1 MLTQFVAA
9 FDDIVIGRFNKNRN
23 EQDRINVRYLYAPKQ
38 RVLQDIIN
46 ELEAGLNVL
55 VLPAD
60 INPKKNKVVI
70 YPSSQ
75 PGGGKPY
82 GPMAQRIVVSYNN
95 EGEIELEAI
104 VGYSRSFDRIGPIDG
119 VEAGKTRYAGQ
130 KIWMASG
137 GNPLVSIKTLKY
149 YVEQLQR
156 GLEGESQAQ
165 ADFYKDR
172 QPD

>member
-1 MLTQFVAA
+1 MKEFQFEGKWRKFVVEGMPSSEE
-9 FDDIVIGRFNKNRN
+9 I
-23 EQDRINVRYLYAPKQ
+23 
-38 RVLQDIIN
+38 LQDIVN

-75 PGGGKPY
+75 PGGEKPY
-82 GPMAQRIVVSYNN
+82 GPIAQRIVVFYNN

-104 VGYSRSFDRIGPIDG
+104 VGYSRSMDRIGKPYNR
-119 VEAGKTRYAGQ
+119 TRMAGQ
-130 KIWMASG
+130 GIWMPSG
-137 GNPLVSIKTLKY
+137 GELVTINDLKY
-149 YVEQLQR
+149 YVKQLQL
-156 GLEGESQAQ
+156 GHGEEAQAQ

>member
-1 MLTQFVAA
+1 MNEF
-9 FDDIVIGRFNKNRN
+9 IGKWRKFMVEGWEN
-23 EQDRINVRYLYAPKQ
+23 ELNENMPSSEEI
-38 RVLQDIIN
+38 LQDIVN

-75 PGGGKPY
+75 PGGEKPY

-119 VEAGKTRYAGQ
+119 VEAGKTRYVGQ

-137 GNPLVSIKTLKY
+137 SNPLVSIKTLKY
-149 YVEQLQR
+149 YVEQLQQ
-156 GLEGESQAQ
+156 GLESESQAQ